1 MQTALKCS
9 KFILWLNTEEFA
21 EMLSNEKKLD
31 NKISTQHIQSWGA
44 KCTLTSVKKVDWAIT

>member
-9 KFILWLNTEEFA
+9 KFIPWLNTEEFA

-31 NKISTQHIQSWGA
+31 IKFPHNTFSHGVQNAHQP
-44 KCTLTSVKKVDWAIT
+44 V

>member
-44 KCTLTSVKKVDWAIT
+44 KCTPTSVKKVD